1 LTAEAPAGTRRIDA
15 DDDLVKQEVAAALGR
30 SDVTVVPVLVEGASM
45 PTAVELPREIASLA
59 KFNAFDLTN
68 KRWKYDVEQLTQL
81 ARRHD
86 KWWWRLVLRTP
97 RLALRI
103 APIVALA
110 VAGVVV
116 VAVANSGP
124 DKAARIASCERTH
137 GLAAARVTRPPRS
150 GEAQFSKS
158 AVTPPVGFAPE
169 FTQTTYASCN
179 WPPARGADAD
189 GYGAV
194 TVTQTNGPGTSD
206 ASDRDFADVIESQCK
221 RIGLHYTYELM
232 GDQIPFTPFVAS
244 PGGIWAPGPPASPA
258 SAARTYSFMHLTELG
273 SSAQAPLRL
282 PFYPPARAVV
292 VLHGQQVLQRAA
304 CVD

>member
-1 LTAEAPAGTRRIDA
+1 LTVEGPAGTRRIDA

-30 SDVTVVPVLVEGASM
+30 SDVTVVPVLVEGATM
-45 PTAVELPREIASLA
+45 PTAAELPPEIASLA
-59 KFNAFDLTN
+59 KLNAFDLTN
-68 KRWKYDVEQLTQL
+68 KRWKYDVEQLAQL

-97 RLALRI
+97 RLALRL

-137 GLAAARVTRPPRS
+137 GLSAAQVTRPPRS
-150 GEAQFSKS
+150 GETQFRKS
-158 AVTPPVGFAPE
+158 AVNPANGLPPE
-169 FTQTTYASCN
+169 FTQTTYASCG
-179 WPPARGADAD
+179 WPPAPGADAD

-194 TVTQTNGPGTSD
+194 TVTQTNGPGAGD
-206 ASDRDFADVIESQCK
+206 ASNRNLADVIESGCK
-221 RIGLHYTYELM
+221 RLRLQYAYEHM
-232 GDQIPFTPFVAS
+232 GDQIPYATFVAS
-244 PGGIWAPGPPASPA
+244 PGGIWAPAPTAPN
-258 SAARTYSFMHLTELG
+258 YSFAHVTEIG

-282 PFYPPARAVV
+282 PFYPPAQAVV
-292 VLHGQQVLQRAA
+292 VLHGQELLQRAS

>member
-15 DDDLVKQEVAAALGR
+15 DDDLVKQEIAAALGR

-45 PTAVELPREIASLA
+45 PTAAELPPEIASLA
-59 KFNAFDLTN
+59 KFNGFDLTN
-68 KRWKYDVEQLTQL
+68 KRWKYDVEQLAQL

-137 GLAAARVTRPPRS
+137 GLAAAQVTRPPRS
-150 GEAQFSKS
+150 GETQFRKS
-158 AVTPPVGFAPE
+158 AVNPATGLPPE
-169 FTQTTYASCN
+169 FTQTTYASCS
-179 WPPARGADAD
+179 WPSAPGADPD
-189 GYGAV
+189 GYAPV
-194 TVTQTNGPGTSD
+194 TVTQTNGPGAGD
-206 ASDRDFADVIESQCK
+206 ASNRNFADVIESPCK
-221 RIGLHYTYELM
+221 RVRLQYAYEHM
-232 GDQIPFTPFVAS
+232 GNQIPYATFAAS
-244 PGGIWAPGPPASPA
+244 PGGIWAPAPTAPK
-258 SAARTYSFMHLTELG
+258 YSFAHVTEVG
-273 SSAQAPLRL
+273 SSAQAALRL
-282 PFYPPARAVV
+282 PFYPPGRAVV
-292 VLHGQQVLQRAA
+292 VLHGQELLQRAA